1 MKIYIG
7 YDSREDIAYQVSKY
21 SVERLCDIPVEAI
34 NQQNLRDKNLYYRD
48 VDALAS
54 TEFSLT
60 RFLVPYLNNYTGWV
74 LFIDCDTVFIQNPKE
89 LFGLVDDNYA
99 LMCVKHDYN
108 PTNTIKMDGKKQYVY
123 PRKNWSSVMLFNCAH
138 PSNKKLSLDTVNTA
152 SPSFLH
158 QMLWLQDAEIGSI
171 PKEWN
176 WLTDWYSEPE
186 DGKPKL
192 LHYTEGGPWFEEYKN
207 CNYADVWLQLEQEY
221 LRN

>member
-1 MKIYIG
+1 MTIYIG

-21 SVERLCDIPVEAI
+21 SVEKLCDIHVKAI
-34 NQQNLRDKNLYYRD
+34 NQQNLRDKNVYYRD

-60 RFLVPYLNNYTGWV
+60 RFLVPYLNNYTGWA
-74 LFIDCDTVFIQNPKE
+74 LFIDCDTVFLQNPKE

-171 PKEWN
+171 PTEWN